1 MAERHDGFDRT
12 LETLGQERE
21 ARELQYRAQLQ
32 RLRDLLES
40 LAAAARHAEALAVS
54 REQRLAELAAGAGV
68 TGALPLVDGLPL
80 PDQDPWPSSGR
91 WFRRAV
97 NSAIAW
103 LLRDYLAVLDRRHQ
117 AVGLCVSAHTEVL
130 QSLHST
136 LGESLVQLQR
146 CDATVPALEA
156 LREALN
162 RTVECL
168 DAFAEFPDQLRLLD
182 DAKHAET
189 LQRATHGPLR
199 KMDLVFGE
207 FGRQQE
213 ALLAEL
219 VGRRQELDALVST
232 LRGDADREPG
242 QESASS

>member
-12 LETLGQERE
+12 LEALGQERE
-21 ARELQYRAQLQ
+21 ARELQYQAQLQ
-32 RLRDLLES
+32 RLRDLLEA
-40 LAAAARHAEALAVS
+40 LAAAARHAEALAVG
-54 REQRLAELAAGAGV
+54 REQQLAQLAAGAGV
-68 TGALPLVDGLPL
+68 AGTEPFVDGLPR
-80 PDQDPWPSSGR
+80 PDQDPWPKSGG

-97 NSAIAW
+97 NAAIGW
-103 LLRDYLAVLDRRHQ
+103 LLRDYLAVLDRRHH

-130 QSLHST
+130 QALHSR

-162 RTVECL
+162 RTVESL
-168 DAFAEFPDQLRLLD
+168 HAFADFPDLLRLLD

-199 KMDLVFGE
+199 KMDLMFDE

-219 VGRRQELDALVST
+219 VGRRQELDALVSA
-232 LRGDADREPG
+232 LRVDPDRGPG
-242 QESASS
+242 